1 MEINTDYIRELARK
15 EGLTGAELG
24 RRMNISVSEANRV
37 LNGER
42 KGGRKVISGITK
54 AFPEADKRQLFI
66 LPETEPKSS
75 YPHAFDCIVPNIPY
89 IKRMMHSL
97 GWSGS
102 DLARHMGVS
111 VTEAN
116 RLLRGARKGGKK
128 AIGGFLKAFPDE
140 KWEHLFILN
149 NSKQ

>member
-1 MEINTDYIRELARK
+1 MEINTNYIRELARK

-24 RRMNISVSEANRV
+24 RKMNISVSEANRI

-42 KGGRKVISGITK
+42 KGGRKAISGITR
-54 AFPEADKRQLFI
+54 AFPEADKSQLFI
-66 LPETEPKSS
+66 LPRTEPKSS
-75 YPHAFDCIVPNIPY
+75 NGSSFESITPNIRY
-89 IKRMMHSL
+89 IKELMKSI

-128 AIGGFLKAFPDE
+128 ALGGFLKAFPNE
-140 KWEHLFILN
+140 KWEDLFTISN
-149 NSKQ
+149 N